1 MEKEQLELL
10 KKENSELK
18 EELELLNLKLRSKS
32 INEEIKDLT
41 DGDYSTEVEW
51 DCPLSFYI
59 SYREKDENTLY
70 FDIESSNDYIKF
82 HNDTIEISYDD
93 IIKNL
98 GEKPINSITISESIN
113 ELIKDCITEW

>member
-1 MEKEQLELL
+1 MEKTQLELL

-18 EELELLNLKLRSKS
+18 KKLELLNLKLSSKL
-32 INEEIKDLT
+32 IHEEIKDLT

-51 DCPLSFYI
+51 DCPLSFYV

-98 GEKPINSITISESIN
+98 DEKPINGITISESIN
-113 ELIKDCITEW
+113 ELINDCITEW